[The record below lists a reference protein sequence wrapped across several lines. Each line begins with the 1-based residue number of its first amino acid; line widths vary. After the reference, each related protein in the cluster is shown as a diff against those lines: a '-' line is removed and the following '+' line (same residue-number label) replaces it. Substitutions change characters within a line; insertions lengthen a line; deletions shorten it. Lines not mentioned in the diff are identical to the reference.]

1 MKFVL
6 ITIIIILLLIII
18 ILIYSPCA
26 SNSDSALGKG
36 VDAVVVVHNLLQLLR
51 SYLVMV
57 MVIKV
62 TVILVLIVLVILV
75 TVLLVMVRRILC
87 IHREILT
94 GRPNVAIVSQDHCF
108 LHLTIN
114 DQ

>member
-1 MKFVL
+1 
-6 ITIIIILLLIII
+6 
-18 ILIYSPCA
+18 
-26 SNSDSALGKG
+26 
-36 VDAVVVVHNLLQLLR
+36 
-51 SYLVMV
+51 MV

-94 GRPNVAIVSQDHCF
+94 GRPNVAIVPQDDCF
-108 LHLTIN
+108 LHLVIISNADDFLHDADIIVKIMKLVMTMMIAEL
-114 DQ
+114 